1 MFYYYVDYK
10 KAFNNDK
17 EYWVQV
23 AMRMDCMEAIKIL
36 NKYGSKG
43 YEVRLQK
50 CEEDR
55 HFTMEECQK

>member
-1 MFYYYVDYK
+1 MFYYVDYK

-36 NKYGSKG
+36 NKYGFKG
-43 YEVRLQK
+43 YECRLQK
-50 CEEDR
+50 CEEER

>member
-17 EYWVQV
+17 EYWVQI

-36 NKYGSKG
+36 NK
-43 YEVRLQK
+43 
-50 CEEDR
+50 
-55 HFTMEECQK
+55 